1 MSKPEDPRYLYSPWR
16 MDYILGEKA
25 DDCVMCR
32 YQQLGSDEE
41 NLILYRAKHCFVMLN
56 RYPYN
61 NGHLMIIPYA
71 HKSCLS
77 DLDIETWREMSEV
90 LRSTESI
97 LRNLYKCD
105 GINIGM
111 NLGCAAGAGIADHLH
126 VHVVPRWTGDSN
138 FMSVV
143 CGERVIPESF
153 ESAFFRLQPEFAK
166 LQYHKE

>member
-41 NLILYRAKHCFVMLN
+41 NLILHRAEFCYVMLN

-61 NGHLMIIPYA
+61 NGHLMIIPYV
-71 HKSCLS
+71 HISCLS
-77 DLDIETWREMSEV
+77 DLDLDTWIEMSHMI
-90 LRSTESI
+90 RSTERI
-97 LRNLYKCD
+97 LREQYKCD
-105 GINIGM
+105 GINIGL

-126 VHVVPRWTGDSN
+126 VHLVPRWAGDSN
-138 FMSVV
+138 FMSVI

-153 ESAFFRLQPEFAK
+153 ESAYSRLRPEFAK
-166 LQYHKE
+166 LHNIKE

>member
-1 MSKPEDPRYLYSPWR
+1 MSKPEDPHYLYSPWR

-25 DDCVMCR
+25 GDCVMCR

-41 NLILYRAKHCFVMLN
+41 NLILHRAEFCYVMLN

-61 NGHLMIIPYA
+61 NGHLMIVPYA

-77 DLDIETWREMSEV
+77 DLDADTWMEISHMIRK
-90 LRSTESI
+90 TESI
-97 LRNLYKCD
+97 LREHYKCE
-105 GINIGM
+105 GINIGL

-126 VHVVPRWTGDSN
+126 VHLVPRWAGDSN
-138 FMSVV
+138 FMSVI

-153 ESAFFRLQPEFAK
+153 ESAYSRLRPEFAK
-166 LQYHKE
+166 LHNIKE